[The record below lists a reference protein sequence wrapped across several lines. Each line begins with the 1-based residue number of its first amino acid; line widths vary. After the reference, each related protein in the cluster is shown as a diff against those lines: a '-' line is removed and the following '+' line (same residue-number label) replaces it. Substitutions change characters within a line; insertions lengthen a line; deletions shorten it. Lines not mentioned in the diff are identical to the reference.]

1 MTKQEGK
8 KKTISVYNKKIIIDK
23 INILKLNWQSRNKN
37 INKKYEF
44 QKTKWINQWKHC
56 LETHKEH
63 YQYKKVN
70 QQIYKKKKKNMNT
83 TKKIIMNKSINKPY
97 IRTKDQLF
105 TQTKK

>member
-44 QKTKWINQWKHC
+44 QDKMNKSMKTLLGNTQGTLSIQKGESTN
-56 LETHKEH
+56 
-63 YQYKKVN
+63 
-70 QQIYKKKKKNMNT
+70 IYKKNKEYEYNKKNN
-83 TKKIIMNKSINKPY
+83 NEQINK
-97 IRTKDQLF
+97 
-105 TQTKK
+105 